1 MHLKYD
7 DVSQIPT
14 KNFLYGLKEHEE
26 TVFEIAPGK
35 AIIVKL
41 LSVGSPNEEGFRTVF
56 FKVNGQTRNVEIQ
69 DKNLAVE
76 KVMNAKAD
84 ANNENEIGAPLQGL
98 LSKVLVKTGQEV
110 KKNEPL
116 FIIEA
121 MKMETSVTAICDSKV
136 KKITLKEGSMVNTDD
151 LILTLDN

>member
-41 LSVGSPNEEGFRTVF
+41 LSVGSPNEDGFRTVF

-84 ANNENEIGAPLQGL
+84 SNNENEIGAPLQGL

-110 KKNEPL
+110 KKNAPL